1 MDDCYTYDVTVFFYF
16 WILQES
22 SDIITLQE
30 NIDMIFLIIILQKYI
45 DMIFLIITLQK
56 YIDMIFWKTILQKY
70 INMIILIDYT
80 A

>member
-1 MDDCYTYDVTVFFYF
+1 
-16 WILQES
+16 
-22 SDIITLQE
+22 
-30 NIDMIFLIIILQKYI
+30 MIFLIII
-45 DMIFLIITLQK
+45 LQK